1 MIKSM
6 ILKVV
11 GRNQPEVRTNVLKQ
25 NITFRT
31 IQPSEQLDFE
41 AWMKELNVSS
51 SFTLLED
58 SDWLTKVRKNERL
71 FTKTWNPKES
81 FVY

>member
-1 MIKSM
+1 
-6 ILKVV
+6 LKVV

-25 NITFRT
+25 NMTFRT
-31 IQPSEQLDFE
+31 IQPSEKLDFE
-41 AWMKELNVSS
+41 EWMKELRVSS

>member
-25 NITFRT
+25 NITFKT
-31 IQPSEQLDFE
+31 AQPSEKLDFE

>member
-25 NITFRT
+25 NMTFRT
-31 IQPSEQLDFE
+31 IQPSEKLDFE
-41 AWMKELNVSS
+41 EWMKELRVSS

>member
-25 NITFRT
+25 NITFKT
-31 IQPSEQLDFE
+31 IQPSEKLDFE
-41 AWMKELNVSS
+41 AWMKELRVSS

-58 SDWLTKVRKNERL
+58 SDWLTKVRKNEKL